1 VRAATIRRCGLL
13 AGLITVFVLLG
24 AGSASA
30 HPLGNLSVNS
40 FTAVRIAPD
49 SVLVDVVVDRAEI
62 PTRQLPVTPTSP
74 GAQLQA
80 WQQEACAATTREV
93 HVSVNGRPAPAHL
106 MSVGLSFPPGA
117 AGLPTSRLT
126 CRMSAPAALAAVGS
140 TVTVQSEVAA
150 GRVGWHEMIA
160 MGDRT
165 TLTNA
170 DVPAA
175 SVSHALSAYPAD
187 LLSSP
192 PEVRSA
198 SAVARVGGP
207 PADDPLAGATSS
219 AQPQQRG
226 NDSLTSALTNLVG
239 RHRLGPLLALAAIA
253 AALTLGALHSLA
265 PGHGKAVMAAYL
277 VGSRGNMR
285 QAAALAG
292 SVTLTH
298 TLGVLVLGAVL
309 STSASVAPERIY
321 PWLGLASGL
330 IIVGI
335 GITSLLRITGRAGS
349 HGGHFHLHPHP
360 HEHTQ
365 SHHGYT
371 HHGHSHDDHHDDG
384 HHPVAT
390 QVQPRPSGRS
400 ATRSG
405 VTPVSGDANQGR
417 LPRKRSM
424 FAIGFAGGLIP
435 TPSALVVLLG
445 AISLHRAWFGVL
457 LVLVYGIG
465 MGCSLVGIGSVLAR
479 LPGRLMKAGPTS
491 SRARQLLV
499 VLPTGTATIIVL
511 AGAIVTVRAGLQL

>member
-1 VRAATIRRCGLL
+1 
-13 AGLITVFVLLG
+13 
-24 AGSASA
+24 
-30 HPLGNLSVNS
+30 
-40 FTAVRIAPD
+40 
-49 SVLVDVVVDRAEI
+49 
-62 PTRQLPVTPTSP
+62 
-74 GAQLQA
+74 
-80 WQQEACAATTREV
+80 
-93 HVSVNGRPAPAHL
+93 
-106 MSVGLSFPPGA
+106 M
-117 AGLPTSRLT
+117 
-126 CRMSAPAALAAVGS
+126 
-140 TVTVQSEVAA
+140 TVQSEVAA

-160 MGDRT
+160 IGDRT

-265 PGHGKAVMAAYL
+265 PGHGKTVMAAYL

-335 GITSLLRITGRAGS
+335 GITSLLRMTGRAGS
-349 HGGHFHLHPHP
+349 HGGHFHLHPQTP
-360 HEHTQ
+360 PIPTTAIPTRLP
-365 SHHGYT
+365 HHGHT
-371 HHGHSHDDHHDDG
+371 HDGHSHDDHHDDG

-400 ATRSG
+400 ATVSG